1 MVMGY
6 ARYGSREIQV
16 RHYGGTWF
24 VVRRD
29 QYPHTTGSP
38 MVTRQGECRWVGARQ
53 GNDADGGFTFRRY
66 ERPDSDPVER

>member
-38 MVTRQGECRWVGARQ
+38 MVTR
-53 GNDADGGFTFRRY
+53 DAGRAVRTAAMLNSGG
-66 ERPDSDPVER
+66 